1 MSTITPNPP
10 APAPSL
16 PRPQQWTEEQL
27 LALPDVGH
35 KIELVDGRLTMAP
48 AGFEH
53 GNIGAFM
60 VAKIE
65 LYARQH
71 KLGLAFDSST
81 GFWMKSGNLRSPDA
95 SFVSAARLKGLT
107 RLPTGFFQGSPDLA
121 VEILSPSDRAGAMHE
136 RLLDYFET
144 DTRLAWVINPAER
157 SVLIYHGPTPDRLL
171 NLSQSLDGEQIIPGF
186 SLPLAEIFATPDFG

>member
-1 MSTITPNPP
+1 MSTITTHPP
-10 APAPSL
+10 APVASSPG
-16 PRPQQWTEEQL
+16 QWTEAQL

-35 KIELVDGRLTMAP
+35 KIELIDGRLTMAP

-53 GNIGAFM
+53 GNIGLFIGAR
-60 VAKIE
+60 IE

-95 SFVSAARLKGLT
+95 SFVSAARLKGLK

-121 VEILSPSDRAGAMHE
+121 VEIISPSDRAGDMHE
-136 RLLDYFET
+136 RLMDYFET
-144 DTRLAWVINPAER
+144 DTRLAWIINPSER
-157 SVLIYHGPTPDRLL
+157 SALVYHGPTPDKVLT
-171 NLSQSLDGEQIIPGF
+171 LSQSLDGENILPGF
-186 SLPLAEIFATPDFG
+186 SLPLADLFAMPDFE